1 MVYINLIQTEVLNR
15 IMFSTIITIA
25 IIIVILYMLFGSVLI
40 DVLKGFLLLLIFPIQ
55 FLGAFLGFLL
65 EAGLFVGGLWLV
77 VTIFG
82 L

>member
-1 MVYINLIQTEVLNR
+1 
-15 IMFSTIITIA
+15 MFSTIITIA
-25 IIIVILYMLFGSVLI
+25 IIILVLYFLFGGILI
-40 DVLKGFLLLLIFPIQ
+40 DVLKGFLVLLIFPIQ
-55 FLGAFLGFLL
+55 FFGAFLGFLL

>member
-1 MVYINLIQTEVLNR
+1 
-15 IMFSTIITIA
+15 MFSTIITIA
-25 IIIVILYMLFGSVLI
+25 IIILVLYFLFGGILI
-40 DVLKGFLLLLIFPIQ
+40 DVLKGFLVLLIFPIQ
-55 FLGAFLGFLL
+55 FMGAFLGFLL

>member
-1 MVYINLIQTEVLNR
+1 
-15 IMFSTIITIA
+15 MFSTIITIA
-25 IIIVILYMLFGSVLI
+25 IIIVILYILFGSVLI
-40 DVLKGFLLLLIFPIQ
+40 DVLKGFLLLLIFTIQ

>member
-1 MVYINLIQTEVLNR
+1 
-15 IMFSTIITIA
+15 MFSTIITIA
-25 IIIVILYMLFGSVLI
+25 IIIVILYILFGSVLI
-40 DVLKGFLLLLIFPIQ
+40 DVLKGFWVLLLFPIQ

>member
-1 MVYINLIQTEVLNR
+1 MLK
-15 IMFSTIITIA
+15 
-25 IIIVILYMLFGSVLI
+25 ILKML
-40 DVLKGFLLLLIFPIQ
+40 LLLLIFPIQ

>member
-1 MVYINLIQTEVLNR
+1 
-15 IMFSTIITIA
+15 MFSTIITIA
-25 IIIVILYMLFGSVLI
+25 IIIVILYILFGSVLI

-65 EAGLFVGGLWLV
+65 EDGLFVGGLWLV

>member
-1 MVYINLIQTEVLNR
+1 
-15 IMFSTIITIA
+15 MFSTIITIA
-25 IIIVILYMLFGSVLI
+25 IIILILYFLFGGILI

-55 FLGAFLGFLL
+55 FFGAFLGFLL